1 MPFSFDEVNTKIKI
15 MKVIKHISSF
25 CLKADRLRDFYIR
38 VGNVFE
44 EGSFDPTTYT
54 LCHYQPTALFAGETR
69 LFQCPSPIAGRF
81 VTIHFPVNRTV
92 ALPLCEVTV
101 QGPNPNTI
109 GMDIFSHFPSEFCN
123 YFISTNKTLPR
134 PRKISPFLLKNEVLF
149 EWLLDL

>member
-1 MPFSFDEVNTKIKI
+1 MPFSFDEVNKKIKI
-15 MKVIKHISSF
+15 MKVIKHISYF
-25 CLKADRLRDFYIR
+25 CLKADRLSDFYIR

-69 LFQCPSPIAGRF
+69 LLQCPSPIAGRF
-81 VTIHFPVNRTV
+81 VTIHFPVNRTA
-92 ALPLCEVTV
+92 ALSLCEVTV

-123 YFISTNKTLPR
+123 YYRCNVVAARLCFHRRL
-134 PRKISPFLLKNEVLF
+134 
-149 EWLLDL
+149 